1 MACRHAL
8 LPLLLAALA
17 ACSAAPG
24 GVAESPTDRAAA
36 PPAPAVVIAAVAH
49 VTRKRST
56 AAAHDWETPRQ
67 QLVPLRAEDLRLY
80 LGVMRTAAQR
90 VRHPTMQ
97 DIQAVRVTE
106 AWSTVMDTASAM
118 HAPLPA
124 PLDEAT
130 LERSSNLTGHMAD
143 LQVASESG
151 IDLGRYQWIRGT
163 IEAIVVPSKAAQDG
177 CGGDDCSAFD
187 AAARPGLP
195 HDRKALALATSRDRR
210 LISPDLAE
218 IRSLENIV
226 HAQSGPATSI
236 H

>member
-8 LPLLLAALA
+8 PPLFLAALA

-36 PPAPAVVIAAVAH
+36 PPAPAVVIAAVG
-49 VTRKRST
+49 TRKRST
-56 AAAHDWETPRQ
+56 SAAHDWEMPRQ

-80 LGVMRTAAQR
+80 LGVMRSAAQR
-90 VRHPTMQ
+90 VRHPTTQ

-106 AWSTVMDTASAM
+106 AWSVVMDTASAM

-143 LQVASESG
+143 LQVASERG

-163 IEAIVVPSKAAQDG
+163 IEAIVVPSSKAAQDG
-177 CGGDDCSAFD
+177 CGGDNDCSAID
-187 AAARPGLP
+187 PTARPGLP
-195 HDRKALALATSRDRR
+195 HDRKALALATLRDRR

-218 IRSLENIV
+218 IRSLESIV
-226 HAQSGPATSI
+226 HARNGPATSI